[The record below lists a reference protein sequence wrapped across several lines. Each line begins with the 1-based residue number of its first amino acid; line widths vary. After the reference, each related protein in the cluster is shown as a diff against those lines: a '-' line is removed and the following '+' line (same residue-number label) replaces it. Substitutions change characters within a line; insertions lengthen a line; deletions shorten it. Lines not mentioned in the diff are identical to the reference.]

1 MQQVPSSFVPSA
13 PQAFQPVYN
22 TAVTAPADTVRTVA
36 IALLVDRA
44 LSA

>member
-1 MQQVPSSFVPSA
+1 MQQVPSTYTQSA
-13 PQAFQPVYN
+13 TQTAQPV
-22 TAVTAPADTVRTVA
+22 APALSALRTAA